1 MLVLLL
7 LFCLGLVFGSF
18 LYAWLCRTR
27 AGTSIGRGRSV
38 CDSCAKTLVWYELIP
53 VISFLVLR
61 GRCGGC
67 KKRIASTHL
76 WVELSLGVLF
86 ILVGYV
92 HNIHQAPQ
100 LTLLLVRDLAV
111 MFFLVAIFV
120 YDALYKEIWDKWT
133 TIPAVFFFFF
143 SLVYQFHTLKSMLLG
158 VVVGAGFFLLQY
170 LISKGTWIGGGD
182 IRLGIFMGVV
192 LGWPNILLG
201 LLIAYVLG
209 GIGGTLLLVTKKRA
223 FASEIAFGTYLAVG
237 TAISLLWGSEIISWY
252 LGLLS

>member
-1 MLVLLL
+1 
-7 LFCLGLVFGSF
+7 
-18 LYAWLCRTR
+18 
-27 AGTSIGRGRSV
+27 V
-38 CDSCAKTLVWYELIP
+38 CDFCGKTLLWYELIP

-76 WVELSLGVLF
+76 WVELALGLLF
-86 ILVGYV
+86 MLVGYV
-92 HNIHQAPQ
+92 HHLDEFP

-182 IRLGIFMGVV
+182 IRFGIFMGVV
-192 LGWPNILLG
+192 LGWPHILLG
-201 LLIAYVLG
+201 ILIAYVLG

-223 FASEIAFGTYLAVG
+223 LASEIAFGTYLSIG
-237 TAISLLWGSEIISWY
+237 TAVTMLWGSEIISWY